1 MKTAFM
7 SNRIRKC
14 FFLVAIGFC
23 GVILLLSV
31 QKSPVPVQ
39 QKHWEAPKGADT
51 LRNPLICN
59 VTIASKGKILY
70 DKNCIP
76 CHGAKGKGDGVAGV
90 ALNPRPQDLTSDI
103 VQKQTDGAI
112 FWKITNGKSPMASYK
127 STLTNE
133 QRWQLVNYIRQ
144 LKSAAK

>member
-1 MKTAFM
+1 MKIIFM
-7 SNRIRKC
+7 SNRIRKGS
-14 FFLVAIGFC
+14 FLVAIGFC
-23 GVILLLSV
+23 GAILLLSV
-31 QKSPVPVQ
+31 QKSPVQ

-59 VTIASKGKILY
+59 ITIAAKGKIIF
-70 DKNCIP
+70 DKNCVS

-90 ALNPRPQDLTSDI
+90 ALNPRPQDLTSEI

-112 FWKITNGKSPMASYK
+112 FWKITTGKSPMASYK
-127 STLTNE
+127 STFTNE

-144 LKSAAK
+144 LKSASK